1 MERGSNVAESVND
14 GSKLPNVRYARVLVA
29 AVLLMIAW
37 LSVNAIWGIT
47 STEPTMIASW
57 LARVAG
63 LGSWAGLLT
72 ATIAAALG
80 YGVYR
85 RTRSLA
91 GLSLMLLAYLAGVAA
106 GEALRDLAQAGI
118 LAGMAGWTGVLA
130 DRAFLLFPVLP
141 MLAAAWLTDR
151 NLARYS
157 LRVGRWSGTDTSN
170 SAVNATRRWGPW
182 LGIWMLA
189 IFLPLVLMMQASVNF
204 MPVTSGHLWPA
215 LVPLT
220 ALALLNAVG
229 EELVFR
235 GLILPSLIPLAG
247 TTPAL
252 WLQGVF
258 FGLHHWGSSPDPV
271 SGLPMAVVLTF
282 VAYLWGRSVLQTRG
296 LAWAVLTHMSLDC
309 ALFWAHFVPS
319 S

>member
-1 MERGSNVAESVND
+1 MERSSKTAESVND
-14 GSKLPNVRYARVLVA
+14 GSKSPNVRHAHVLVA
-29 AVLLMIAW
+29 AVLLMLAW
-37 LSVNAIWGIT
+37 LAVNAIWGIT
-47 STEPTMIASW
+47 STEPTMIAGW

-72 ATIAAALG
+72 ATIAVALG
-80 YGVYR
+80 YGMWR

-106 GEALRDLAQAGI
+106 GESLRDLAQAGI
-118 LAGMAGWTGVLA
+118 LSGMAGRSGALA

-151 NLARYS
+151 NLARYP
-157 LRVGRWSGTDTSN
+157 LRIGRWHGAVTSN
-170 SAVNATRRWGPW
+170 SADNPTRLWGLWFGMW
-182 LGIWMLA
+182 LLA

-204 MPVTSGHLWPA
+204 MPVTSGRLWSA
-215 LVPLT
+215 LAPLT
-220 ALALLNAVG
+220 LLALLNAVG

-235 GLILPSLIPLAG
+235 GLVLPSLIPLTG
-247 TTPAL
+247 TTSAL

-258 FGLHHWGSSPDPV
+258 FGLHHWGSSPNPV
-271 SGLPMAVVLTF
+271 SGLSMAVVLTF

-309 ALFWAHFVPS
+309 ALFWAHFV
-319 S
+319 